1 VLLEVILMV
10 QDERVP
16 RQSQYGSVDPAPPT
30 SSGNVSLWRDAVQNE
45 SLPMFQRMRAVF
57 SLRNERSDEACLAL
71 CAGFHSSSALLRHE
85 LAYVLGQMQNPVCL
99 PTLTERLID
108 PEEHVMVRH
117 EAAEAMGAIGDRS
130 IIPILEQFTK
140 DPLPE
145 VSESC
150 VVALDLL
157 AWVSGSEFENAE
169 W

>member
-1 VLLEVILMV
+1 MS
-10 QDERVP
+10 DKVP
-16 RQSQYGSVDPAPPT
+16 QVSQYGSVDPAPP
-30 SSGNVSLWRDAVQNE
+30 SNLGNIDTWKNSLTDDRIP
-45 SLPMFQRMRAVF
+45 LFQRMRNVF
-57 SLRNERSDEACLAL
+57 SLRNEGSDESCLAL
-71 CAGFHSSSALLRHE
+71 CFGFQSSSALLRHE

-99 PTLTERLID
+99 PTLTERLVD

>member
-1 VLLEVILMV
+1 MG
-10 QDERVP
+10 QDECKP
-16 RQSQYGSVDPAPPT
+16 RQSQYGSVDPAPP
-30 SSGNVSLWRDAVQNE
+30 SSEGNLSHWSQALQNE
-45 SLPMFQRMRAVF
+45 SLPMFERMRAVF

-71 CAGFHSSSALLRHE
+71 CKGFISSSALLRHE

-99 PTLTERLID
+99 PTLTERLVD
-108 PEEHVMVRH
+108 PNEHVMVRH

-130 IIPILEQFTK
+130 IIPVLERFTK

-150 VVALDLL
+150 IVALDLL
-157 AWVSGSEFENAE
+157 AWVSGSEFETAE